1 MATPVLELRDV
12 TLTRRDLPVLEG
24 VDLTLRGGEFVGLIG
39 PNGAGKTA
47 LLKVI
52 LGLFR
57 PDRGTVRVFG
67 LPPRETRG
75 RVAYV
80 PQYAGFDPSYPIR
93 VRDVVLM
100 GRLGH
105 HFTFRPSP
113 RDRAAADRALERVGL
128 TDLAER
134 QVGRL
139 SGGEVQRVLVARA
152 LAQEASLLLLDEPT
166 ASLDTRVEHALYDV
180 LGDLPAGTT
189 IILVS
194 HDVGVMHRHVSSVA
208 CLNRRLHY
216 HGTRE
221 ITQEMIEATYG
232 VGVDVLEHP
241 HSHRLLQDH
250 GGTAP

>member
-12 TLTRRDLPVLEG
+12 TLTRRGIPVLED

-57 PDRGTVRVFG
+57 PERGSVRVFG
-67 LPPRETRG
+67 RPPRESRG
-75 RVAYV
+75 LVAYV
-80 PQYAGFDPSYPIR
+80 PQYAGFDVSYPVR

-100 GRLGH
+100 GRLGGR
-105 HFTFRPSP
+105 FRLRPSA
-113 RDRAAADRALERVGL
+113 RDREAAERALDRVGL
-128 TDLAER
+128 TALADR

-139 SGGEVQRVLVARA
+139 SGGELQRVLVARA

-166 ASLDTRVEHALYDV
+166 ANLDTRVEHALYDV
-180 LGDLPAGTT
+180 LGELPDDTT
-189 IILVS
+189 VILVS
-194 HDVGVMHRHVSSVA
+194 HDVGVMHRHVSAVA

-232 VGVDVLEHP
+232 EGVDVLEHP
-241 HSHRLLQDH
+241 HSHRLLHDH
-250 GGTAP
+250 GGPER